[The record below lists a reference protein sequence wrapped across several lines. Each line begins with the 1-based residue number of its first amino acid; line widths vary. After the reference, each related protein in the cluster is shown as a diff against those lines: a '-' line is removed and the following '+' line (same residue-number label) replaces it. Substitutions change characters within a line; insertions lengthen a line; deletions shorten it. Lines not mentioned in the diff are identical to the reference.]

1 MAGGNPIRRPGSL
14 QGRGSECA
22 LLDDVIA
29 ALRAGESRTLLIH
42 GEAGI
47 GKTALL
53 NYAAASAADM
63 RVLHAAGVESE
74 MELAFASLHQLC
86 APLLEAVEQLPPP
99 QRGALE
105 VAFGRTAGPAPDRF
119 LVGLAVLT
127 LLSEASEE
135 RPLLCVVD
143 DAQWLDEVSAMTLA
157 FVARRLLA
165 EPVGLLVAARTP
177 AGDLRGLPELEVL
190 GLLNGDARALL
201 RSGVMFRLDERIRDR
216 IVAETRGNPLA
227 LLELPRGLSVE
238 QLAGGFGLLDAPRQ
252 ALPTRLEESFQDRVQ
267 AIPAAAR
274 LLMLVAAAEPVGDPL
289 LVWRAAER
297 LGIEVAAADATDGLL
312 TIEESVRFRHP
323 LVRSAVYRSAPVDQ
337 RRSVHLALAEA
348 TDREVDP
355 DRRAWHLAAA
365 APAPDEAV
373 ASELERSAGRAQARG
388 GIAAAA
394 AFLQRA
400 VGMTAEPGRRTERAL
415 AAAELSLQAGEL
427 DTAQRL
433 LSVAE
438 SYPLDGFQAARATLL
453 RGHVAFAAG
462 LFGDAPRLLL
472 NAATRIEPFDLDLA
486 RETYLN
492 AWAAAVGAGHLAE
505 GDILLDIC
513 RAVQALTPRAGAP
526 LPLDLLLDGLALL
539 ITEGRAAAAPT
550 LLRAGRAFAHGDL
563 SVEDTLRW
571 GWLAAAASTAVWDDE
586 GRLAIAARTVQLV
599 RDAGALAQLRVI
611 LTVLGTVTLL
621 SGDFAGTAATIAEAD
636 SVAAA
641 TGSLVAPH
649 ITLRLLA
656 LQGREAEASALIAAT
671 IEQAGE
677 RSITATNAHWAA
689 ALLYN
694 GLGRYEEAAGSARQA
709 TSNTFEPWISIWA
722 LPELVEAAARAGD
735 VELAREALQRLAET
749 TQPSGTDWALGV
761 EARSRALLSDSATAE
776 ELHLEA
782 IDRLSRTQL
791 RPELA
796 RAHLLYGEWL
806 RREGRRSDARE
817 QLRTAHHMFAAIGME
832 AFAER
837 TRRELVATGET
848 VRKRSAETRDELTPQ
863 EEQIVR
869 LARDGLSNPEIGAQL
884 FLSSRTVEWHLRKVY
899 MKLGISSRRELWAA
913 SVRAAG
919 SSSA

>member
-1 MAGGNPIRRPGSL
+1 MAGGDPVWGPGSL

-53 NYAAASAADM
+53 NYAVASAADI
-63 RVLHAAGVESE
+63 RVLRAAGVESE

-86 APLLEAVEQLPPP
+86 APLLEAVEHLPPP

-127 LLSEASEE
+127 LLSGAAEE
-135 RPLLCVVD
+135 RPVLCVVG
-143 DAQWLDEVSAMTLA
+143 DAQWLDEVSAKTLA

-165 EPVGLLVAARTP
+165 EPVGLLLAARAP
-177 AGDLRGLPELEVL
+177 AGDLRGLPELQVL
-190 GLLNGDARALL
+190 GLRNGDARALL
-201 RSGVMFRLDERIRDR
+201 RSSVMFRLDERIRDR

-227 LLELPRGLSVE
+227 LLELPRGLSVQ

-252 ALPTRLEESFQDRVQ
+252 ALPTRLEESFQHRVE

-274 LLMLVAAAEPVGDPL
+274 RLMLVAAAEPVGDPL

-297 LGIEVAAADATDGLL
+297 LGIEIAAADATDGLL

-323 LVRSAVYRSAPVDQ
+323 LVRSAVYRSAPVEQ
-337 RRSVHLALAEA
+337 RRRVHLALAEA

-388 GIAAAA
+388 GVAAAA

-400 VGMTAEPGRRTERAL
+400 VGLTADPGRRTERAL
-415 AAAELSLQAGEL
+415 AAAELSFQAGEL
-427 DTAQRL
+427 ETAQRL
-433 LSVAE
+433 LAMAE
-438 SYPLDGFQAARATLL
+438 SYQLDGFQAARAALL
-453 RGHVAFAAG
+453 RGHVAVILSYGNDAG
-462 LFGDAPRLLL
+462 LLLL
-472 NAATRIEPFDLDLA
+472 KAARHLEAFDLELA
-486 RETYLN
+486 REAYLT
-492 AWAAAVGAGHLAE
+492 AYGSAMSAGHLGEAAVF
-505 GDILLDIC
+505 LDIC
-513 RAVQALTPRAGAP
+513 RAIEDLPPPQGAP
-526 LPLDLLLDGLALL
+526 DAKSLLLEGLARMH
-539 ITEGRAAAAPT
+539 TDGRAVAIPILQRAANAVAQMPE
-550 LLRAGRAFAHGDL
+550 
-563 SVEDTLRW
+563 EDVLRW
-571 GWLAAAASTAVWDDE
+571 GWIAPMASHVTWDSDGSTAIYE
-586 GRLAIAARTVQLV
+586 RQARIV
-599 RDAGALAQLRVI
+599 REAGALVELPVY
-611 LTVLGTVTLL
+611 LTSLALDKVWNGDLAGARLL
-621 SGDFAGTAATIAEAD
+621 IAEANT
-636 SVAAA
+636 VAAA
-641 TGSLVAPH
+641 TGSQLPPFAA
-649 ITLRLLA
+649 LRLLSM
-656 LQGREAEASALIAAT
+656 QGREADASTLIAAT
-671 IEQAGE
+671 IKQA
-677 RSITATNAHWAA
+677 TARGQGLAVRIAQWAA
-689 ALLYN
+689 AVLYN
-694 GLGRYEEAAGSARQA
+694 GLARYDEAAAAARQVTA
-709 TSNTFEPWISIWA
+709 NDIDPYPQMWA
-722 LPELVEAAARAGD
+722 LPELVEAAARAGETD
-735 VELAREALQRLAET
+735 VARTALDRLVEMTHPA
-749 TQPSGTDWALGV
+749 GTDWGLGT
-761 EARSRALLSDSATAE
+761 ELRSRALLSDGENAE
-776 ELHLEA
+776 LLYREA
-782 IDRLSRTQL
+782 IERFGRTGL

-837 TRRELVATGET
+837 TRRELAATGET

-869 LARDGLSNPEIGAQL
+869 LARDGLSNPEIAAEL

-913 SVRAAG
+913 SARAAG
-919 SSSA
+919 S

>member
-1 MAGGNPIRRPGSL
+1 MAGGVPIRGPGSL
-14 QGRGSECA
+14 RGRGSECA

-29 ALRAGESRTLLIH
+29 ALRAGNSRTLLLH

-53 NYAAASAADM
+53 SYAVGSAADL
-63 RVLHAAGVESE
+63 RVLRASGVESE

-86 APLLEAVEQLPPP
+86 APLLDAVEDLPAP

-127 LLSEASEE
+127 LLSGAAEE
-135 RPLLCVVD
+135 RPVLCVVD
-143 DAQWLDEVSAMTLA
+143 DAQWLDEVSAKTLA

-177 AGDLRGLPELEVL
+177 VGELRGLPELEVL
-190 GLLNGDARALL
+190 GLGNGDARALL
-201 RSGVMFRLDERIRDR
+201 GSGVMFRLDERIRDR

-267 AIPAAAR
+267 AMPAAAR
-274 LLMLVAAAEPVGDPL
+274 LLLLVAAAEPVGDPV

-312 TIEESVRFRHP
+312 TIGESVRFRHP
-323 LVRSAVYRSAPVDQ
+323 LVRSAVYRSAPVEQ
-337 RRSVHLALAEA
+337 RRRVHLALAEA

-365 APAPDEAV
+365 APAPDEVV
-373 ASELERSAGRAQARG
+373 AGELERSAGRAQARG
-388 GIAAAA
+388 GVAAAA

-400 VGMTAEPGRRTERAL
+400 VGMTADPGRRTERAL
-415 AAAELSLQAGEL
+415 AAAELSFQAGEL
-427 DTAQRL
+427 ETAQRL

-438 SYPLDGFQAARATLL
+438 SSPLDGFQAARATLL
-453 RGHVAFAAG
+453 RGHVAVVLGYGNDAA
-462 LFGDAPRLLL
+462 PLLL
-472 NAATRIEPFDLDLA
+472 EAARRLEAFDLELA
-486 RETYLN
+486 RGAYLT
-492 AWAAAVGAGHLAE
+492 AYGSAVSAAHLGQAN
-505 GDILLDIC
+505 IFLDIC
-513 RAVQALTPRAGAP
+513 RAIEE
-526 LPLDLLLDGLALL
+526 LPPPQEASDAKGLLLEGLARMH
-539 ITEGRAAAAPT
+539 TDGRAVATPILQRAAIAVAQLPE
-550 LLRAGRAFAHGDL
+550 AD
-563 SVEDTLRW
+563 VLRW
-571 GWLAAAASTAVWDDE
+571 GWTAPMASIATWDSD
-586 GRLAIAARTVQLV
+586 GASAIFARQADIV
-599 RDAGALAQLRVI
+599 RHAGAFVELPQYLSALAMDKVWNGD
-611 LTVLGTVTLL
+611 LTGARFL
-621 SGDFAGTAATIAEAD
+621 IAESD
-636 SVAAA
+636 TVAAA
-641 TGSLVAPH
+641 TGSQLPPFAA
-649 ITLRLLA
+649 LRLLA
-656 LQGREAEASALIAAT
+656 MQGQEAEASALIAAT
-671 IEQAGE
+671 IEQA
-677 RSITATNAHWAA
+677 TARGQGHAVRVAQWAA
-689 ALLYN
+689 AVLYN
-694 GLGRYEEAAGSARQA
+694 GLARYDEAAAAARQVTA
-709 TSNTFEPWISIWA
+709 IDIDPYLLLYA
-722 LPELVEAAARAGD
+722 LPELVEAAARAGETD
-735 VELAREALQRLAET
+735 VARQALDRLVEMTRPA
-749 TQPSGTDWALGV
+749 GTDWGLGMA
-761 EARSRALLSDSATAE
+761 ARSRAVLSDGENAD
-776 ELHLEA
+776 LLYREA
-782 IDRLSRTQL
+782 IERFGRTGL

-796 RAHLLYGEWL
+796 RAQLLYGEWL

-817 QLRTAHHMFAAIGME
+817 QLRTAHDLFLTIGME

-848 VRKRSAETRDELTPQ
+848 VRKRSPATRDELTPQ

-899 MKLGISSRRELWAA
+899 LKLGISSRRELWSA
-913 SVRAAG
+913 SVGAAG